1 MAYNSTML
9 NQDTSPWTGV
19 KRKPLDGKRQTIN
32 RHVRDEEQA
41 IRLSHVIGK
50 PVVESNYTKHIR
62 ACHASVKGNSRT
74 HKPEKFTDPVDLAS
88 HLKGDICECECILP
102 NLDSACHRRTFS
114 TRARGISC
122 GGCCKLFPSLVQLA
136 MHIEAGF
143 CPGGSN
149 RHTLKREVL
158 AIDKHHFITEPG
170 AEKKK
175 GRRYYA
181 TKEDAWNGYAFEC
194 RLCTNE
200 YRTLGSLNR
209 HLGSATHDEKI
220 YVCPEWTCRNSFSA
234 LGALLQHFE
243 NGSCGAIEIA
253 GVQGVLN
260 AVLGK
265 AVSPN
270 PQRIRE
276 NVACGG
282 CSRSFK
288 SGCDLAIHSES
299 GFCSSRR
306 DHNSMNHLSLLMDKE
321 GLITEPVFVGGERPR
336 GLIYGDVFMCSS
348 CRKKF
353 RTKLSLKQHLES
365 RVHEH
370 ELYICAA
377 SCRRRFSTLSALW
390 RHVERGGCGV
400 KDVKGVR
407 VLLDDILGR
416 MVEAAMW

>member
-1 MAYNSTML
+1 ML
-9 NQDTSPWTGV
+9 NRDASLWTGV
-19 KRKPLDGKRQTIN
+19 KRKSLNLGNRQTMN
-32 RHVRDEEQA
+32 RHVRDEEKA
-41 IRLSHVIGK
+41 ICLSHVVGK
-50 PVVESNYTKHIR
+50 PVVDTKHFP
-62 ACHASVKGNSRT
+62 ACLASVKGNAT
-74 HKPEKFTDPVDLAS
+74 HKPQKFTDLAS
-88 HLKGDICECECILP
+88 HLKGDNCECERILP
-102 NLDSACHRRTFS
+102 NPDCACHHPALS
-114 TRARGISC
+114 SRARGISC

-143 CPGGSN
+143 CPGGGSN

-175 GRRYYA
+175 GTRYYA

-194 RLCTNE
+194 RLCINQ

-253 GVQGVLN
+253 GVQGVLS
-260 AVLGK
+260 AVLEK
-265 AVSPN
+265 VVSPN
-270 PQRIRE
+270 PERIPE

-288 SGCDLAIHSES
+288 SGCDLAVHTES

-306 DHNSMNHLSLLMDKE
+306 DHNSINHLSLLMDKE
-321 GLITEPVFVGGERPR
+321 GLITEPVFIGGERPR
-336 GLIYGDVFMCSS
+336 GLIYGDMFMCSS

-370 ELYICAA
+370 ELYICAE
-377 SCRRRFSTLSALW
+377 SCHRRFSTLSALW

-400 KDVKGVR
+400 KDAKGVR